1 MPLYMLIRPTKK
13 RGGTGSK
20 GLNDYMHKHRKR
32 TYPYSTAAQGA
43 VPCYP
48 VEAPQEFDEEGK
60 ELDPDAQVWKT
71 YVREA
76 DLVDEELVDGWN
88 KSMDVMLVF
97 VRFHKLSAFSIRAN
111 ACPQAALFSAISTAF
126 VIESYKSLKPD
137 PADTSSQTLLTIS
150 QTLMF
155 IANGSQPSNAP
166 LTSEVETP
174 VFRPSAKAICVNVL
188 WFLSLSLS
196 VAVSLISMLAKEWCL
211 EFMAGR
217 TGPPGAQARRRQQRW
232 DGLVRWQM
240 KEVIMILPSLI
251 HSSLLLFA
259 IGLCVFL
266 WDVHFGVAIP
276 VVAVTTLAASAYLSC
291 TIVPLRYDF
300 CPYGTVLSR
309 FIKQFTSI
317 RSRPSQESP
326 PHDEVTTSAL
336 RWMIENCETPRSVDT
351 ALQSLAAADGNLPSE
366 SLDQLN
372 VWMTIKRRFEAMK
385 AAEQSGEKRVEQLYK
400 RALDA
405 HPLTRTKV
413 DGLKYGLNNETRKLE
428 QLVVCVQSTISGLI
442 HEVISNTRSLDPETL
457 TVLKRCTLISRQ
469 YFFEKVP
476 NVRGYQTY
484 IVEVTLAEL
493 AKELA
498 TQLEQYLKRGV
509 DQHPFLYCVLSAS
522 FAFVMCCNATEG
534 DTQLSVNANRV
545 LRVVRAFKPSWGWSY
560 SGYRDRLFA
569 DYLILGTL
577 WLGISDNSSAVPASS
592 TPSPYAGIEAALETL
607 WAGLMSTALSDR
619 SALNQLDNTHLTR
632 GMLYLIIN
640 PNRFNLT
647 AEDSATIGTILYMA
661 WKERRPIV
669 KIQHRQHAQSIQDLS
684 QNLVTMTD
692 VAAYT
697 PQLLTALH
705 SLQCHTPWDDMYLL
719 PTPEIYVFLV
729 KFSCMTGDKDPWG
742 SWYTHHARDNAYNA
756 LSYSPIPKCS
766 TQLVE
771 QLSTNDIIT
780 HLAHS
785 LASDDSNN
793 QVFATAQLWILF
805 NMSLIEPDRSNPA
818 LNNLEQALLKYPGL
832 GGGLDRQEEVAEELA
847 TKLEESL
854 SRPGIAVY
862 LSLQAYAYRVLEV
875 IHLHR
880 CAPLPEMVSRGLKD
894 IPERLRGIKSLV
906 NLETENSVVYPD
918 VVFGSEEKVVSHSEI
933 DHT

>member
-1 MPLYMLIRPTKK
+1 
-13 RGGTGSK
+13 
-20 GLNDYMHKHRKR
+20 
-32 TYPYSTAAQGA
+32 
-43 VPCYP
+43 
-48 VEAPQEFDEEGK
+48 
-60 ELDPDAQVWKT
+60 
-71 YVREA
+71 
-76 DLVDEELVDGWN
+76 
-88 KSMDVMLVF
+88 
-97 VRFHKLSAFSIRAN
+97 
-111 ACPQAALFSAISTAF
+111 
-126 VIESYKSLKPD
+126 
-137 PADTSSQTLLTIS
+137 
-150 QTLMF
+150 MF

-385 AAEQSGEKRVEQLYK
+385 APEQSGEKRVEQLYK

-469 YFFEKVP
+469 YFLEKV
-476 NVRGYQTY
+476 
-484 IVEVTLAEL
+484 
-493 AKELA
+493 
-498 TQLEQYLKRGV
+498 TQ
-509 DQHPFLYCVLSAS
+509 CS
-522 FAFVMCCNATEG
+522 
-534 DTQLSVNANRV
+534 
-545 LRVVRAFKPSWGWSY
+545 GWSY
-560 SGYRDRLFA
+560 SGYRERSFA

-577 WLGISDNSSAVPASS
+577 WLGISDNSPAVPASS
-592 TPSPYAGIEAALETL
+592 TPSPYAGIETALETL
-607 WAGLMSTALSDR
+607 WAGLMSTAFSDR

-632 GMLYLIIN
+632 GVLYLITN

-661 WKERRPIV
+661 WQERRPIV
-669 KIQHRQHAQSIQDLS
+669 KIQHRQHDQSIQDIS

-719 PTPEIYVFLV
+719 PTPDIYVFLV

-742 SWYTHHARDNAYNA
+742 NWYTHHARDNAYNA

-880 CAPLPEMVSRGLKD
+880 CAPLPEMVSR
-894 IPERLRGIKSLV
+894 V
-906 NLETENSVVYPD
+906 
-918 VVFGSEEKVVSHSEI
+918 
-933 DHT
+933 